1 MTKPRLRKEEWF
13 VQYCKAIQGLSFSFH
28 LFLWQ
33 ASTSGEQY
41 LTCPQ
46 SSIRFFWLNVIV
58 NNCKTGIHVTIRDGH
73 LPNNLLETVGG
84 EKQCLELVLRLGI
97 YCTAKKESKL
107 DCKANCHPP
116 CSTYFHCLVPKAC

>member
-33 ASTSGEQY
+33 ASTSGKQY

-46 SSIRFFWLNVIV
+46 SSIRFFWPNVIV
-58 NNCKTGIHVTIRDGH
+58 NNCKTGIRVTIRDGH
-73 LPNNLLETVGG
+73 LPNNLLETAGF
-84 EKQCLELVLRLGI
+84 KQHGHIHARVESSLDFVSCLSNL
-97 YCTAKKESKL
+97 TKAQQQAKEAMSL
-107 DCKANCHPP
+107 A
-116 CSTYFHCLVPKAC
+116 